1 MDNEIKPYFEVLCCL
16 GKHIRVSGERWTLIT
31 RRKHL
36 EIRGKETEVQR
47 TLSEADA
54 VRISQGDEDVF
65 LYYKKIEKYYLCV
78 VCRHLNGDG
87 FIITCYF
94 TDRLKEGHEI
104 WRK

>member
-1 MDNEIKPYFEVLCCL
+1 MDNVSKPYFKVRCCL
-16 GKHIRVSGERWTLIT
+16 GKHIRVSGGHWNLIT

-36 EIRGKETEVQR
+36 EIRGKELHVQW

-54 VRISQGDEDVF
+54 VRISQGDEKVL

-78 VCRHLNGDG
+78 VCRHLNGEG

>member
-1 MDNEIKPYFEVLCCL
+1 MDNELRPYFMVRCCL
-16 GKHIRVSGERWTLIT
+16 GKHIRVSGEHWTLIT

-36 EIRGKETEVQR
+36 EIRGKELEVQW

-54 VRISQGDEDVF
+54 VRASQGDEKVF

-78 VCRHLNGDG
+78 VCR
-87 FIITCYF
+87 CYF